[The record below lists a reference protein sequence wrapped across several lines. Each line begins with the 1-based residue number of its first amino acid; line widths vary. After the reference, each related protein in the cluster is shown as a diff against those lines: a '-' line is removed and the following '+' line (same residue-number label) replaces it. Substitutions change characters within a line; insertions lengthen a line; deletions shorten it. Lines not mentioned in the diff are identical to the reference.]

1 MQWWPPAHF
10 RSAFR
15 ASWIDPTQSYGDS
28 RAVGVRNYWSSAV
41 WEKQLGILVVVVLN
55 TLHAGTNTS
64 DTRVPCCTAAQASHI
79 HIHPEKDT
87 RSCEDKYCLP
97 AELPP

>member
-1 MQWWPPAHF
+1 M
-10 RSAFR
+10 
-15 ASWIDPTQSYGDS
+15 
-28 RAVGVRNYWSSAV
+28 
-41 WEKQLGILVVVVLN
+41 EKQLGILVVVVLN
-55 TLHAGTNTS
+55 TLHAGK
-64 DTRVPCCTAAQASHI
+64 TRLILGVPCCTAAQASHI